1 MTRQELINCDAV
13 WARFYRDGKSL
24 GEIAQEF
31 GCSVYQLS
39 PWLTSPVARAALRA
53 SDEAPD
59 SAWSA
64 VRAAVLDW
72 FTLPPKY
79 RTKKRLLEMVRL
91 PSPEKPSN

>member
-1 MTRQELINCDAV
+1 MTQTEKRIEMVRLLQASRKGDEAPGDTVL
-13 WARFYRDGKSL
+13 
-24 GEIAQEF
+24 
-31 GCSVYQLS
+31 
-39 PWLTSPVARAALRA
+39 RALRLLRA
-53 SDEAPD
+53 SDEAAD

-91 PSPEKPSN
+91 PSPEEPSN